1 MLPDIFLQN
10 SDIDRT
16 LGQGLE
22 NQSDVHTA
30 IEYVN
35 LTLQQMALH
44 ISHSEA
50 TKIQNFEGKKRLGF
64 LWEL

>member
-1 MLPDIFLQN
+1 MYVCKH

-16 LGQGLE
+16 LGQGLK

-30 IEYVN
+30 IKYVKI
-35 LTLQQMALH
+35 TLQQMALH
-44 ISHSEA
+44 IPSEE
-50 TKIQNFEGKKRLGF
+50 TNFHNFEGKERLGF